1 MNTTRDPIEL
11 LLQGQYIDKQ
21 TGAKPSVFVRSVVI
35 EDRLDG
41 REAELISGLGF
52 GRKLAVVSD
61 PETCAAMGARVEK
74 ALASKFTIQSIVLPS
89 HPHPDQETLTKL
101 EKSFDADI
109 DAIIAVGS
117 GSINDLCK
125 MAAHKRGCPQAIFGT
140 APSMNGYTS
149 ANAAITVGGLKKTL
163 AAAAPHGVFLDLE
176 VLAAAPKRLIRS
188 GLGDSLCRP
197 TAQADWLLAHLI
209 GDPVSGKKY
218 SETPFELLAGDEAAL
233 FAGASAL
240 LQGDLAVMRSLA
252 RTLVLSGF
260 GMTIC
265 GGSYPASQGEH
276 LISHYMD
283 MMGAGRNLPESFHGE
298 QIGVTALAMARL
310 QEKYL
315 AMAEAP
321 VMRASMITRDQV
333 MTHFGAALGE
343 SCWKELEPKLLDAE
357 QAAALNDLLRSQWSA
372 IRDRVQAVTRPSEY
386 LASVLKEAGAP
397 TQAQELGWPKPLYE
411 NALGHAREIRNRY
424 TFLDF
429 AAEAP

>member
-1 MNTTRDPIEL
+1 MKSANDPIEL
-11 LLQGQYIDKQ
+11 LLKGQ
-21 TGAKPSVFVRSVVI
+21 KPNVFVKSVVI

-41 REAELISGLGF
+41 REAELVSNLGF

-61 PETCAAMGARVEK
+61 PETRAAMGARIEK

-89 HPHPDQETLTKL
+89 HPHPDQETLAKL
-101 EKSFDADI
+101 EQAIDADVN
-109 DAIIAVGS
+109 AVIAVGS

-163 AAAAPHGVFLDLE
+163 AATAPQGVFLDLQ

-197 TAQADWLLAHLI
+197 TAQADWLLAHLM
-209 GDPVSGKKY
+209 GDPASGKKY
-218 SETPFELLAGDEAAL
+218 SETPFDLLAGDEADL

-240 LQGDLAVMRSLA
+240 MKGDLAVMRSLA

-283 MMGAGRNLPESFHGE
+283 MLGAGKNLPESYHGE

-310 QEKYL
+310 QEKFL
-315 AMAEAP
+315 AKAEAP
-321 VMRASMITRDQV
+321 VMRASVITREQV
-333 MTHFGAALGE
+333 LAHFGAVLGE
-343 SCWKELEPKLLDAE
+343 SCWKELEPKLLDAKRAE
-357 QAAALNDLLRSQWSA
+357 ALNDLLRSQWST
-372 IRDRVQAVTRPSEY
+372 IRSRVQAVTLPSEF

-397 TQAQELGWPKPLYE
+397 MQASELGWPKPLYE
-411 NALGHAREIRNRY
+411 DALVHAREIRNRY

-429 AAEAP
+429 AADATG